1 MSLMVRS
8 ILVLV
13 VGAVLG
19 LTVSIGS
26 SVLAEKEAE
35 HEPVPV
41 QHDELPTR
49 DLQLLAEVIER
60 VRRDYVDK
68 VDDHELV
75 ERAIKGMV
83 DGLDAHTRYLD
94 PKAYQ
99 DIKIATS
106 GNYTGIGLNV
116 KVKKGHVTVV
126 NPVQGAPAARA
137 GILPGDVV
145 VSIDNTPIDAGNAE
159 AVIGRM
165 RGRIGTDVD
174 LAVARQGK
182 VQPLHFSMKR
192 AEIHVMTVRGTY
204 LGRGYGYLRLSSF
217 ADTTTEDVERA
228 ARALRK
234 DAGGPLKGLVL
245 DLRDNPGG
253 VLDAAVKVADLFLDK
268 GLIVRGKGRVEQA
281 RFARF
286 ASPGDDLERTPLVVL
301 VNGGSASASE
311 ILAAALQDHRRAE
324 LVGERTYGK
333 GSVQTVLPLT
343 GGGAIKLTTS
353 RYFTPSGRSINGVGI
368 APDVRVEEEQPQR
381 IYRGIGSVTAARN
394 DEQLQRA
401 LQTIGYRPLALS
413 KAP

>member
-1 MSLMVRS
+1 MVRS

-26 SVLAEKEAE
+26 SVLAEREAARRE
-35 HEPVPV
+35 AVP
-41 QHDELPTR
+41 HDELPTR
-49 DLQLLAEVIER
+49 DLQLLAEVMER

-68 VDDHELV
+68 IDDDELV
-75 ERAIKGMV
+75 ERAIRGMV

-94 PKAYQ
+94 GKAYQ
-99 DIKIATS
+99 DIRIATS
-106 GNYTGIGLNV
+106 GNYSGIGLNV
-116 KVKKGHVTVV
+116 KVKKGQVTVV
-126 NPVQGAPAARA
+126 NPVDGAPAARA

-145 VSIDNTPIDAGNAE
+145 VSIDSTRIDAANAE

-165 RGRIGTDVD
+165 RGRAGTEVD
-174 LAVARQGK
+174 LAVARQGETR
-182 VQPLHFSMKR
+182 PLHFALKR
-192 AEIHVMTVRGTY
+192 AQIHVMTVRGSY
-204 LGRGYGYLRLSSF
+204 LGRGYGYIRVTSF
-217 ADTTTEDVERA
+217 ADTTAADVERA
-228 ARALRK
+228 ADALREV
-234 DAGGPLKGLVL
+234 AGGPLKGLVL

-268 GLIVRGKGRVEQA
+268 GLIVRGRGRVEQA

-311 ILAAALQDHRRAE
+311 ILAAALQDHHRAE

-333 GSVQTVLPLT
+333 GSVQTVLPLS

-368 APDVRVEEEQPQR
+368 EPDVRVEDDPKLV
-381 IYRGIGSVTAARN
+381 YRGKGGAAAPRG

-401 LQTIGYRPLALS
+401 LQTIGYQPIALS